1 VGGIMDITQIR
12 EAIISAKANQKRKYE
27 LGFIIIPD
35 EAIVPNVIEKVKGI
49 IKEYGGSVISES
61 EMGRRKLAYPIKKNR
76 VKYLEGIYRFIVFE
90 GTHSTVQNLDRLLKI
105 DDNIIR
111 YIILRVVERK
121 KKERKK

>member
-1 VGGIMDITQIR
+1 MDITQIR

-27 LGFIIIPD
+27 LGFIIVPD
-35 EAIVPNVIEKVKGI
+35 ETIVPNVVEKVKGI

-111 YIILRVVERK
+111 HIILRVVERK

>member
-1 VGGIMDITQIR
+1 MDITQIR
-12 EAIISAKANQKRKYE
+12 EAIISAKANQKRKY
-27 LGFIIIPD
+27 D
-35 EAIVPNVIEKVKGI
+35 VEKVKGI
-49 IKEYGGSVISES
+49 IKEYSGSVISES

-111 YIILRVVERK
+111 HIILRVVERK